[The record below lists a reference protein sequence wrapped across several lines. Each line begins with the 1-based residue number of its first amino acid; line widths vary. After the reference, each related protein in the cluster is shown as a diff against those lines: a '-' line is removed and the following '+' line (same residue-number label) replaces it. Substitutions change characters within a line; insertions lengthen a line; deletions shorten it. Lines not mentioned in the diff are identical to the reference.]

1 MRKENHVSPF
11 LLVIAKSPRVIMSM
25 PIIMS
30 LSSKSQA
37 RTSRSLIQA
46 PSLAKYRLIL

>member
-1 MRKENHVSPF
+1 MV
-11 LLVIAKSPRVIMSM
+11 SM
-25 PIIMS
+25 PMIMS

-37 RTSRSLIQA
+37 RTSKSFIQA